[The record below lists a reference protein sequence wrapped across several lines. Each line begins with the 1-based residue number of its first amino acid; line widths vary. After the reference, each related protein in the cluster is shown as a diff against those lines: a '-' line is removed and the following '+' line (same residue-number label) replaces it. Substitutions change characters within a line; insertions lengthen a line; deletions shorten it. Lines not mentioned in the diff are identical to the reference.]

1 MLHDA
6 HAAVCMLHGLWPL
19 ASISACSTRHAP
31 HNNLCAP
38 NATATATVVVGL
50 HAHIYVCMWALPM
63 AGRRKWQVAMI
74 GASSDFFIATTDH
87 NEWGD
92 AFSVWGEVRWAPL
105 ALPGSRLGGGAA
117 AG

>member
-1 MLHDA
+1 
-6 HAAVCMLHGLWPL
+6 
-19 ASISACSTRHAP
+19 
-31 HNNLCAP
+31 
-38 NATATATVVVGL
+38 
-50 HAHIYVCMWALPM
+50 M

-105 ALPGSRLGGGAA
+105 ALPGSRLGGAA